1 METAMNNHLSN
12 IIDSIIRSH
21 VTKVNGEYYCESQ
34 DMSEHD
40 IKNLVSTLFN
50 FDTHFKEIV
59 KDYIDDLIQ
68 SRILYVQHQEYR
80 EKGLRPVI
88 DNINGEVTWAA

>member
-1 METAMNNHLSN
+1 MNNHLSN

-21 VTKVNGEYYCESQ
+21 TTKLNGEYYCDVQ

-40 IKNLVSTLFN
+40 VKLLSQTLFS

-59 KDYIDDLIQ
+59 KDYIDDLLQ
-68 SRILYVQHQEYR
+68 SRIIFVQHEDYKER
-80 EKGLRPVI
+80 GLKQRV
-88 DNINGEVTWAA
+88 DKINGEITWSAA